1 MSFEV
6 SPECKAFRAVID
18 TALEQVTEN
27 ALKLAGEKGLDI
39 EASANILSAGLLY
52 HSFQLLLALAEGDV
66 KVAAETQVSGLNMLV
81 AHISS
86 AAGRAN

>member
-6 SPECKAFRAVID
+6 SPECKAFRAVVD
-18 TALEQVTEN
+18 AALEKVTEN
-27 ALKLAGEKGLDI
+27 ALELADEKNLDI
-39 EASANILSAGLLY
+39 QAAANILSAGLLY

-81 AHISS
+81 AHISA